1 MPIDAVEYIPGLDQE
16 ITAGGKVAMTL
27 GSGTT
32 SPKVC
37 FGSGAP
43 TLTAPIGSLYLR
55 TDGGANTRMYINSNA
70 GTTWVAISSS

>member
-1 MPIDAVEYIPGLDQE
+1 MPIDAADYIPGFDQE
-16 ITAGGKVAMTL
+16 ITAGGKYSFTVGAGPTA
-27 GSGTT
+27 
-32 SPKVC
+32 PIVC

-55 TDGGANTRMYINSNA
+55 TDGGPNTRMYINSDA